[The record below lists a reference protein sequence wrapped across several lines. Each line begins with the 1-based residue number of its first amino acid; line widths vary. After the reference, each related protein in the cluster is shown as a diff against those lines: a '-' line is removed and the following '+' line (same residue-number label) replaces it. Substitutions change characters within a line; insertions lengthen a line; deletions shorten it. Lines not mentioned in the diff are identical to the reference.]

1 MDYNANFTESIKHIK
16 ASVNFEVMKSM
27 YFTYGTE
34 DSGTKTSKRL
44 LLSVKYQLK
53 SLLCFNIIRLCS
65 LKIHLHPQGSWI
77 REYTFVFRNM

>member
-16 ASVNFEVMKSM
+16 ASVNFEVMKPM

-44 LLSVKYQLK
+44 LLSV
-53 SLLCFNIIRLCS
+53 
-65 LKIHLHPQGSWI
+65 
-77 REYTFVFRNM
+77 